1 MVADGK
7 YIGIPETAQTIE
19 VRNTHVVAR
28 GGAEDVTVEEL
39 DGGVLEVRRLR
50 RSEVTRCMTA
60 AAFTDNEKAADV
72 ERLSELQIR
81 MAVTARA
88 GLVDQYGVAVRQ
100 LREKHPVLGDI
111 ASVEVFDAMSQ
122 GACVEALGFAT
133 SGLRLVQAKN
143 SGAPRGTSPGGAN
156 QPGPVLK
163 VAGAPTRPA
172 CAAPVGNVDAPLPA
186 GAWPAGG
193 CGGEAAAGAA
203 GGPAGEVHVPGV
215 MTGAS

>member
-1 MVADGK
+1 VVDGK
-7 YIGIPETAQTIE
+7 YVGIPETAQTID
-19 VRNTHVVAR
+19 VRNVHTVVR
-28 GGAEDVTVEEL
+28 GSAEDVRVEEV

-50 RSEVTRCMTA
+50 RSEITRCMTA
-60 AAFTDNEKAADV
+60 ADFRDKTNEADQ
-72 ERLSELQIR
+72 ERLAQLQVR

-88 GLVDQYGVAVRQ
+88 GLTDQYGVAVRT

-143 SGAPRGTSPGGAN
+143 CGAPRGTSPGGAN
-156 QPGPVLK
+156 LPGPVLK
-163 VAGAPTRPA
+163 GDGAPTPPA
-172 CAAPVGNVDAPLPA
+172 CAAPGGGVGGALPA

-193 CGGEAAAGAA
+193 S
-203 GGPAGEVHVPGV
+203 GPAGAGAGEIHVPGV
-215 MTGAS
+215 TAGAS

>member
-1 MVADGK
+1 MADGK
-7 YIGIPETAQTIE
+7 YVGIPETAQAIE
-19 VRNTHVVAR
+19 VRNTHMVVR
-28 GGAEDVTVEEL
+28 GGAEDVKVEEL

-50 RSEVTRCMTA
+50 RSEITRCMTA
-60 AAFTDNEKAADV
+60 AAFADNANAADV

-81 MAVTARA
+81 VAVTARA
-88 GLVDQYGVAVRQ
+88 GLTDQYGTPVRV

-156 QPGPVLK
+156 PPGPVLR
-163 VAGAPTRPA
+163 VAGAPTSSA
-172 CAAPVGNVDAPLPA
+172 CAAPGVDVGGVSPA
-186 GAWPAGG
+186 GVLPAGG
-193 CGGEAAAGAA
+193 CGNVD
-203 GGPAGEVHVPGV
+203 GPAGEIHVPGA
-215 MTGAS
+215 MAGAS

>member
-1 MVADGK
+1 MVDGK
-7 YIGIPETAQTIE
+7 YVGIPETAQSIE
-19 VRNTHVVAR
+19 VRNVHTVVR
-28 GGAEDVTVEEL
+28 GSVDDVKVDEV
-39 DGGVLEVRRLR
+39 DGGVVEVRRLR
-50 RSEVTRCMTA
+50 RSEVTQCMTA

-88 GLVDQYGVAVRQ
+88 GLTDQYGVVVRT

-143 SGAPRGTSPGGAN
+143 SGAPRGTLPGGAN
-156 QPGPVLK
+156 PPGPVLK
-163 VAGAPTRPA
+163 GDGAPTPPA
-172 CAAPVGNVDAPLPA
+172 CAAPGGGVAGGDRLPA
-186 GAWPAGG
+186 VAWPAGG
-193 CGGEAAAGAA
+193 CGGEL
-203 GGPAGEVHVPGV
+203 GPAGEVHVPGV
-215 MTGAS
+215 TAGAS